1 MKRERT
7 TNGTWIYTARVRGR
21 LLVSEDADRKE
32 AFFGMIELIRLRA
45 LTPHAE
51 A

>member
-21 LLVSEDADRKE
+21 LLVSEDADRRD
-32 AFFGMIELIRLRA
+32 AFLGMIELIGRRLGVA
-45 LTPHAE
+45 
-51 A
+51 